1 MAFSLVFM
9 LSIEYLKLGEM
20 RMRLNLSELQSIIQI
35 NNTCYF
41 LANMVIDAL
50 RNEISLRKE
59 MSSKM
64 FVFYLAAGL
73 SILFRKHTQGILCFS
88 AWRHT
93 VMV

>member
-50 RNEISLRKE
+50 N
-59 MSSKM
+59 
-64 FVFYLAAGL
+64 L
-73 SILFRKHTQGILCFS
+73 SVRF
-88 AWRHT
+88 
-93 VMV
+93 

>member
-50 RNEISLRKE
+50 NLSEILRNE
-59 MSSKM
+59 
-64 FVFYLAAGL
+64 
-73 SILFRKHTQGILCFS
+73 Q
-88 AWRHT
+88 
-93 VMV
+93 